1 MSYISLADFARGF
14 TEEAP
19 SRPPWLPPG
28 ASAPLALDTPA
39 ARARLE
45 DVLDTVV
52 ALQRADWLEDG
63 VFVGPSVMP
72 EVYEHVLHGARTLS
86 VAVPP
91 AIVAGCAMSSQ
102 GIYGTDA
109 RAYLYLSTYFVGPA
123 SGAETRFLVGRALG
137 LSAARLVS
145 AATSY
150 ALLVDHAGLR
160 QVARRALGP
169 LLEVV
174 LAPLS
179 IGVRLAASRWHRF
192 AEVAADR
199 AGLLCC
205 DDLSAAG
212 QAMLRVALGGDRDV
226 DPEAWLA
233 QLDAVRSD
241 DSPARFAQL
250 LADRPWTHK
259 RLRALRLF
267 ARSEG
272 FAACG
277 GTVPEGQ
284 PLLST
289 DALEAQVRELM
300 GVR

>member
-1 MSYISLADFARGF
+1 MSYVPLADFARGF
-14 TEEAP
+14 TDASP
-19 SRPPWLPPG
+19 PRPPWLPPG
-28 ASAPLALDTPA
+28 ASAPLALDTPVT
-39 ARARLE
+39 RARLE

-63 VFVGPSVMP
+63 VFVGPKVMP
-72 EVYEHVLHGARTLS
+72 EVYDHVLHAARTLS

-91 AIVAGCAMSSQ
+91 AIVAGCALSSQ

-109 RAYLYLSTYFVGPA
+109 RAYLYLSTFFVGPA
-123 SGAETRFLVGRALG
+123 SEAETRFLVGRFVG
-137 LSAARLVS
+137 MSAAQLVS
-145 AATSY
+145 ANTAY

-160 QVARRALGP
+160 QVARQALGP

-179 IGVRLAASRWHRF
+179 VGVRLATSRWHRF

-199 AGLLCC
+199 AGLICC
-205 DDLSAAG
+205 NDLHAAG
-212 QAMLRVALGGDRDV
+212 KAMLRSSLGGDRDV

-233 QLDAVRSD
+233 QLDAVRSE

-250 LADRPWTHK
+250 LADKPWTHK
-259 RLRALRLF
+259 RLRALHLF
-267 ARSEG
+267 ARSEV

-277 GTVPEGQ
+277 GTVPEGR
-284 PLLST
+284 PLLAT
-289 DALEAQVRELM
+289 DDLEDQVRELM

>member
-1 MSYISLADFARGF
+1 MPAYISLSDFARGF
-14 TEEAP
+14 TESRP
-19 SRPPWLPPG
+19 DRPPWLPPG
-28 ASAPLALDTPA
+28 AAAPLALDTPG
-39 ARARLE
+39 ARGRLE

-63 VFVGPSVMP
+63 VFVGPKVMP
-72 EVYEHVLHGARTLS
+72 EVYGHVLHAARTLS

-91 AIVAGCAMSSQ
+91 ALVAGASLSSQ

-109 RAYLYLSTYFVGPA
+109 RNYLYLSTFFVGPA
-123 SGAETRFLVGRALG
+123 SDGETRFLIGRFLG
-137 LSAARLVS
+137 LSAAELVS
-145 AATSY
+145 ANTLY

-179 IGVRLAASRWHRF
+179 IGVRLATSRWHRF

-205 DDLSAAG
+205 DDLHAAG
-212 QAMLRVALGGDRDV
+212 KAMLRASLGGDRDV

-233 QLDAVRSD
+233 QLDAVRSE

-250 LADRPWTHK
+250 LADKPWTHK
-259 RLRALRLF
+259 RLRALGLF
-267 ARSEG
+267 ARSEP
-272 FAACG
+272 FAAAG
-277 GTVPEGQ
+277 GAPLEG
-284 PLLST
+284 PLLSSDT
-289 DALEAQVRELM
+289 LEVQVRELL